1 MDTYSLQL
9 YGFEYLSHS
18 SPCVKRGRK
27 PKGLH
32 RCRIRNMPPFLR
44 KHQAKVDEWCTYVP
58 LPELPGFPEYARNW
72 AAYVEI
78 RAGSI
83 GVIKPDP
90 NHVNDQSPDGNTPLH
105 KAVKEVD
112 IVQML
117 LLLRAGA
124 DPNLVDNDHNTAL
137 HLACINPARFN
148 PDRKDDLGKM
158 ISILLTFG
166 ADIDASDRNGRNPET
181 CLNTLGWD
189 LGKAQFNIFRDVHA
203 NMKLKAQAE

>member
-1 MDTYSLQL
+1 
-9 YGFEYLSHS
+9 
-18 SPCVKRGRK
+18 
-27 PKGLH
+27 
-32 RCRIRNMPPFLR
+32 MPPFLR
-44 KHQAKVDEWCTYVP
+44 THQARVDGWCTYVP
-58 LPELPGFPEYARNW
+58 QPGLPGFPGMARRW
-72 AAYVEI
+72 AEDVEI

-124 DPNLVDNDHNTAL
+124 NPNLVDNDHNTAL
-137 HLACINPARFN
+137 HIACINPAR
-148 PDRKDDLGKM
+148 KGDLGKM
-158 ISILLTFG
+158 ISVLLTFG
-166 ADIDASDRNGRNPET
+166 ADIDASDRIGRNPKT
-181 CLNTLGWD
+181 CLHTLGWD
-189 LGKAQFNIFRDVHA
+189 FGKAQFNIFRDVHA